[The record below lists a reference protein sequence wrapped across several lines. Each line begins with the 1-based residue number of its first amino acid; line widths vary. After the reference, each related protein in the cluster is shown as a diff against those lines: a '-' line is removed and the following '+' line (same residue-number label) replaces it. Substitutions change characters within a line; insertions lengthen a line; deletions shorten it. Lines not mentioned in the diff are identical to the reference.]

1 MRYAIKIRHVITWGF
16 SLSSLQAIPPPE
28 DYVIFVM
35 VYVELED
42 KQVTWHVLVLTHAI
56 LINVLLSSTDSKEVN
71 ELIIKHS
78 RITKSSV
85 IEVVM

>member
-1 MRYAIKIRHVITWGF
+1 
-16 SLSSLQAIPPPE
+16 
-28 DYVIFVM
+28 M